1 MQDQDGANGH
11 AAGDG
16 FQHLN
21 QSLERTLDQNRA
33 LLEEMACFAKD
44 EALRLAQMQ
53 MEQANQA
60 FTRFRDRRDL
70 TGLIDAQQDWIRQM
84 TQDYAALSLRYAEM
98 FHRMA
103 QHLKIH
109 FGAGADDLHRSA
121 EDDVE
126 DIAEDLARMAPAAN
140 GMSEDQ
146 SPPPAE

>member
-1 MQDQDGANGH
+1 
-11 AAGDG
+11 
-16 FQHLN
+16 
-21 QSLERTLDQNRA
+21 
-33 LLEEMACFAKD
+33 
-44 EALRLAQMQ
+44 MQ
-53 MEQANQA
+53 MDQANQA

-109 FGAGADDLHRSA
+109 FGAADLHRSA
-121 EDDVE
+121 GDDVE
-126 DIAEDLARMAPAAN
+126 DIDQDLAQMAPAAN
-140 GMSEDQ
+140 GMSEGQ